1 MKLIYENW
9 RKYLKEMTFK
19 RDTKTVIG
27 FDFDHTLAR
36 TAGGQVAYFDPQR
49 QHRLQKY
56 PDDINPE
63 YFKKNTKLSGP
74 QHGVEPVPG
83 KTARPAPL
91 NDSAIAKLLALAKK
105 DPEGARK
112 QVLFHM
118 HCDGSDPKPF
128 HISTQAQLDFYAQR
142 GNWKPLWSDSPS
154 GAPNCWAFDVSSRER
169 LEWENGTPIDSVQ
182 VPVLKAFKKAVA
194 TPGVEVI
201 ILTSR
206 VSAVEKLIAKFLSD
220 VNAPTIEQTHI
231 KGVGGKSKGQFLYDD
246 VLSNEKDYDIQNLY
260 FYDDSEANITTI
272 STAVKEAVENDLI
285 EGVGVVYRVSK
296 KDGAY
301 EEAFSLK
308 NSRAE
313 APGEQ
318 DETPI

>member
-1 MKLIYENW
+1 MKLLLENW
-9 RKYLKEMTFK
+9 RKYLKEMDFA

-49 QHRLQKY
+49 KYRLQKY

-74 QHGVEPVPG
+74 VHGAEPVPG
-83 KTARPAPL
+83 KTARQAPL
-91 NDSAIAKLLALAKK
+91 NDSDINKLLALAKK
-105 DPEGARK
+105 DSKKARE

-118 HCDGSDPKPF
+118 HCDGSDSEPF

-142 GNWKPLWSDSPS
+142 GNWKPLWVDSPN
-154 GAPNCWAFDVSSRER
+154 GAPNCWAFDFSSRER

-182 VPVLKAFKKAVA
+182 VPVLKAFKRAVA
-194 TPGVEVI
+194 SPGTEVI

-206 VSAVEKLIAKFLSD
+206 VSAVEKLIAKFLGD
-220 VNAPTIEQTHI
+220 VNAPAIEQAHI

-246 VLSNEKDYDIQNLY
+246 VLSNEKKYDIENLY

-272 STAVKEAVENDLI
+272 SAAIKEAVENDLI

-296 KDGAY
+296 KDGSY
-301 EEAFSLK
+301 EEAYSLK
-308 NSRAE
+308 NPRAQT
-313 APGEQ
+313 PGEQ
-318 DETPI
+318 NETPT